1 MSNKME
7 FRQVRNNA
15 GQKATIAYNTKA
27 RKGNKCRRVTQWD
40 QGKPG
45 KALKNP
51 TRKIANG
58 RLKSAGM
65 KSLDDASQEKKKKL
79 CSRFDKKK

>member
-1 MSNKME
+1 ME

-15 GQKATIAYNTKA
+15 GQKATIAYNKKA
-27 RKGNKCRRVTQWD
+27 RKGIKCRRVTRWD
-40 QGKPG
+40 LGKPG

-58 RLKSAGM
+58 RLKSAE
-65 KSLDDASQEKKKKL
+65 KRSLDDESQEKKKKL
-79 CSRFDKKK
+79 CSKFDKKK